1 MRKCEMSHPDCDNCP
16 RLKRLEAENSKLRAA
31 LEKSNRAGKRQ
42 AAPFSKGKPKAAPKR
57 PGRKSGKGYGKR
69 ASRSIPKH
77 VDEVLDAPLPARC
90 PHCSGGHLVEERVAD
105 QYQEDIPPVRPIT
118 RRFRVHV
125 GRCEGCGRRVQGR
138 HPLQTSD
145 ALGAASVQ
153 IGPDAVALAAHMN
166 KELGL
171 TYGKIRTFF
180 RTAFSFTLGRATPC
194 RANMRLAEKA
204 RPTFRAMVLAVR
216 YAMVVYADETGW
228 RISGLHAW
236 LWAFVTEHVTV
247 YVVRR
252 SRGFG
257 VIEEILTA
265 EYSGTLGRDGWS
277 PYRKLLECV
286 HQSCLGHF
294 LVRVRDMLDVAVA
307 GQARYPLAVRR
318 VLKAALALRDRRED
332 MSSHGFAV
340 ARGRIDSRAD
350 RLLEG
355 RLTHKPNLRLQKHL
369 ARERK
374 ALFPFL
380 RDPEVEA
387 TNWRGEQAMRP
398 AVVNRKTSGG
408 NRSEKGADAQ
418 GILTSVFR
426 TARQQGREPV
436 ALMVKLLH
444 SSRSIDLGLARGP
457 RGRPRLAALP
467 RGQPTLAAA

>member
-1 MRKCEMSHPDCDNCP
+1 
-16 RLKRLEAENSKLRAA
+16 
-31 LEKSNRAGKRQ
+31 
-42 AAPFSKGKPKAAPKR
+42 
-57 PGRKSGKGYGKR
+57 
-69 ASRSIPKH
+69 
-77 VDEVLDAPLPARC
+77 
-90 PHCSGGHLVEERVAD
+90 
-105 QYQEDIPPVRPIT
+105 
-118 RRFRVHV
+118 
-125 GRCEGCGRRVQGR
+125 
-138 HPLQTSD
+138 
-145 ALGAASVQ
+145 
-153 IGPDAVALAAHMN
+153 
-166 KELGL
+166 
-171 TYGKIRTFF
+171 
-180 RTAFSFTLGRATPC
+180 
-194 RANMRLAEKA
+194 
-204 RPTFRAMVLAVR
+204 
-216 YAMVVYADETGW
+216 
-228 RISGLHAW
+228 
-236 LWAFVTEHVTV
+236 
-247 YVVRR
+247 
-252 SRGFG
+252 
-257 VIEEILTA
+257 
-265 EYSGTLGRDGWS
+265 
-277 PYRKLLECV
+277 
-286 HQSCLGHF
+286 
-294 LVRVRDMLDVAVA
+294 MLDVAVA

-355 RLTHKPNLRLQKHL
+355 RLTHEPNLRLQKHL

-408 NRSEKGADAQ
+408 NRSEKGADAR

-444 SSRSIDLGLARGP
+444 SSRPIDLGLARLPAPRASRQTGGP